1 MFYKMNVNIMLN
13 EQEIKEM
20 LNRMSEEDI
29 IKLIQMCNNKN
40 NENNINKALLKLQN
54 NYKCPHCHSNKINKN
69 GTAHKTLPQFICRN
83 CKKTYTIRKNTIF
96 YYSKKDISVWQEY
109 IMWYKQGL
117 SLRKIVEKMDG
128 KIKLQTAFFWRH
140 KILEVMKHFDNHDKL
155 DGIIEA
161 DETYFEE
168 SQKGSRNVK
177 GRKPRKRGYSSE
189 YRQADLSSH
198 KVCIL
203 TALDRQKHSFN
214 KPVGYGKVN
223 KEQVQILQHRI
234 QDNSILITDGD
245 KSYKV
250 LKDVR
255 LKQLK
260 FGKPQIKDNK
270 IIHMNTINSF
280 HSGLKK
286 FMIRFNGV
294 ATKYLDN
301 YVNYF
306 REFRDKIGTFNQLL
320 QLQGYYR
327 VVDLRNRRVFFEG
340 GLF

>member
-1 MFYKMNVNIMLN
+1 MPRL
-13 EQEIKEM
+13 EEIQEM
-20 LNRMSEEDI
+20 LKMMSEED
-29 IKLIQMCNNKN
+29 KDNLIQLLLNEKKKVKN
-40 NENNINKALLKLQN
+40 DGDLLKLQN
-54 NYKCPHCHSNKINKN
+54 NYRCPYCQSTKINKN
-69 GTAHKTLPQFICRN
+69 GTAHKNLPQFICRN
-83 CKKTYTIRKNTIF
+83 CKKTYTIRTNTIF

-117 SLRKIVEKMDG
+117 SLRQIVKKMDG
-128 KIKLQTAFFWRH
+128 KIKLQTAFYWRH

-155 DGIIEA
+155 DGIVEA

-168 SQKGSRNVK
+168 SQKGSRHMT
-177 GRKPRKRGYSSE
+177 RKPRKRGFSSE
-189 YRQADLSSH
+189 NRIVGLSH
-198 KVCIL
+198 NKVCVL

-250 LKDVR
+250 LKDVK

-260 FGKPQIKDNK
+260 FGKPQSKVYHLSN
-270 IIHMNTINSF
+270 INNF
-280 HSGLKK
+280 HSKLKQ
-286 FMIRFNGV
+286 FMSRFNGV

-306 REFRDKIGTFNQLL
+306 REVRDNIDIFSQLL
-320 QLQGYYR
+320 NIQGFYR
-327 VVDLRNRRVFFEG
+327 VADIRNRKICFENG
-340 GLF
+340 F

>member
-1 MFYKMNVNIMLN
+1 MLN

-20 LNRMSEEDI
+20 LNRMSEEEI

-83 CKKTYTIRKNTIF
+83 CKKTYTIRTNTIF

-140 KILEVMKHFDNHDKL
+140 KIIEVMKNFDNHDKL
-155 DGIIEA
+155 EGIVEA

-168 SQKGSRNVK
+168 SQKGSRHMT
-177 GRKPRKRGYSSE
+177 RKPRKRGFSSE
-189 YRQADLSSH
+189 KRIVGLSH
-198 KVCIL
+198 NKVCVL

-214 KPVGYGKVN
+214 KPVGYGKVC
-223 KEQVQILQHRI
+223 KEQIGILQHRI

-245 KSYKV
+245 KSYKI
-250 LKDVR
+250 LKDVK

-260 FGKPQIKDNK
+260 FGKPQSKVYHLN
-270 IIHMNTINSF
+270 NINNF
-280 HSGLKK
+280 HSHLKK

-306 REFRDKIGTFNQLL
+306 REFRDKIDTFNQLL

-327 VVDLRNRRVFFEG
+327 VCDLKNRKICFEKVVI
-340 GLF
+340 